1 MTTSP
6 AASAGP
12 SWQRRLQSLEAAAI
26 AGLAFAALSVVS
38 LFLFTGQPSPTAPES
53 EISAWYADA
62 TNRRSVIAA
71 LILATL
77 SGIAFMWFI
86 AVIRRVGDRED
97 RFFATVFLGSGILL
111 TAIMLV
117 GATALASVAV
127 GVEFLGG
134 LPPDGSGLTLI
145 GGLAY
150 GLLLLVLP
158 RAQAVFILS
167 TATLSLRT
175 DAVPRWLSIFGY
187 VIGLPLF
194 VLPLLVGP
202 VVYIFPI
209 WVGVMSGTLLVR
221 RAEIDGATS
230 PFRARGCSAL
240 TAQLLVPIA
249 AGDSLPLPGL
259 LFERG
264 QSNFNYES

>member
-1 MTTSP
+1 
-6 AASAGP
+6 
-12 SWQRRLQSLEAAAI
+12 
-26 AGLAFAALSVVS
+26 
-38 LFLFTGQPSPTAPES
+38 
-53 EISAWYADA
+53 
-62 TNRRSVIAA
+62 
-71 LILATL
+71 
-77 SGIAFMWFI
+77 MWFI

-134 LPPDGSGLTLI
+134 LPPDAGGFTLI

-187 VIGLPLF
+187 VIGLALF

-209 WVGVMSGTLLVR
+209 WVGVMSATLLVR
-221 RAEIDGATS
+221 RAEIDGADTS
-230 PFRARGCSAL
+230 RGHS
-240 TAQLLVPIA
+240 
-249 AGDSLPLPGL
+249 
-259 LFERG
+259 R
-264 QSNFNYES
+264 

>member
-38 LFLFTGQPSPTAPES
+38 LFLFTGQPSPTAHES

-62 TNRRSVIAA
+62 ANRWSVIAA

-86 AVIRRVGDRED
+86 AVIRRRVGDRED

-134 LPPDGSGLTLI
+134 LPPDGSDLTLI

-187 VIGLPLF
+187 VIGLALF

-209 WVGVMSGTLLVR
+209 WVGVMSATLLVR
-221 RAEIDGATS
+221 RAEIDGADTS
-230 PFRARGCSAL
+230 RGHS
-240 TAQLLVPIA
+240 
-249 AGDSLPLPGL
+249 
-259 LFERG
+259 R
-264 QSNFNYES
+264 